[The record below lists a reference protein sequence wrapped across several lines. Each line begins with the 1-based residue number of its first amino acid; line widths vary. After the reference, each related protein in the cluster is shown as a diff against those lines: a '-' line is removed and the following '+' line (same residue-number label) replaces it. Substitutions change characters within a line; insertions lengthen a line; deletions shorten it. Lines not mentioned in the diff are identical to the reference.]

1 MTKHRTD
8 AAATLLV
15 DVRADRAAENAA
27 AARILARAAEWADLH
42 PPVED
47 DFVASATIGG
57 RPTGAPLAGEGTPEV
72 DEGCIAELAA
82 ALRCSTDAG
91 TTLIGQALELR
102 HRLPRLWALVH
113 AGKVA
118 AWQARLV
125 AGRTISLTREAA
137 TFVDDQVAAVTG
149 KVGVTQLDRVIT
161 TAITRFM
168 PEEAERQRVEA
179 EEKRRFDIFHD
190 QDGRRHGLAEVVGV
204 LDLPD
209 ALDLDAAI
217 GAGARMLAE
226 AGIDKSLDV
235 RRSMAAG
242 ELARSQPALNLTTS
256 QPGLV
261 DDATTPAA
269 SDPMAGGASTATESD
284 VDAHPGSSAN
294 ARSATNAASPAH
306 ARTERDAVS
315 PASPQTG
322 ATAGSPVDSTDQ
334 PHHST
339 NAASITGRAPATP
352 WPGRAP
358 SQVTLYVHL
367 SADALTGGSQR
378 SGWVGNTGIP
388 VTAGQIRDW
397 CGRPDAKI
405 TVRPVIDLNT
415 TATVDGYEVP
425 DRLRE
430 HIALRDRTCV
440 FPWCSRPAHPRSTRQ
455 RNDGTPTW
463 STDADHIE
471 PYDTGGPTS
480 TDNLAPL
487 CRKHHRLKTHTPWR
501 YRMLALGHYEWTS
514 PHGLCFRRG
523 PDGST
528 TDLSA
533 EPPATPAAPAS
544 RRRQPDQPCRQ
555 PREPA
560 PALTG

>member
-8 AAATLLV
+8 AAATLLA
-15 DVRADRAAENAA
+15 DVRADRTAENAA

-47 DFVASATIGG
+47 DFVASATIDG

-113 AGKVA
+113 TGKVA
-118 AWQARLV
+118 PWQARLV
-125 AGRTISLTREAA
+125 AGRTMHLTRQAA

-149 KVGVTQLDRVIT
+149 KVGLTQLDRLIT

-179 EEKRRFDIFHD
+179 EEKRRFDIFPD

-217 GAGARMLAE
+217 GAGARVLAE
-226 AGIDKSLDV
+226 AGVDKSLDV

-242 ELARSQPALNLTTS
+242 ELARSQPALDLTT
-256 QPGLV
+256 QPVL
-261 DDATTPAA
+261 DDEATTPA
-269 SDPMAGGASTATESD
+269 
-284 VDAHPGSSAN
+284 
-294 ARSATNAASPAH
+294 
-306 ARTERDAVS
+306 
-315 PASPQTG
+315 PQPTP
-322 ATAGSPVDSTDQ
+322 TTPRPS
-334 PHHST
+334 
-339 NAASITGRAPATP
+339 RAPA
-352 WPGRAP
+352 R
-358 SQVTLYVHL
+358 VTLYVHL
-367 SADALTGGSQR
+367 SADALTGQDPLLP
-378 SGWVGNTGIP
+378 GWVGNTGIP

-397 CGRPDAKI
+397 CGRPDTTI

-415 TATVDGYEVP
+415 TVTVDSYQVP
-425 DRLRE
+425 DRIRE

-440 FPWCSRPAHPRSTRQ
+440 FPWCSRPAHPRSIRQ
-455 RNDGTPTW
+455 RSDGTAQW

-471 PYDTGGPTS
+471 PFATGGETS

-487 CRKHHRLKTHTPWR
+487 CRTHHRLKTHTRWR

-514 PHGLCFRRG
+514 PHGLRFRRG

-528 TDLSA
+528 TDVSS
-533 EPPATPAAPAS
+533 EHSP
-544 RRRQPDQPCRQ
+544 
-555 PREPA
+555 PA
-560 PALTG
+560 PAVDDGAGDGSGGHQDGEPPDPRRSTPPLHADGPVGPPTGRHRSRVPALQH